1 MPKIHAIIVHGIGKA
16 QAGYAT
22 ELIKGL
28 KEKFSARVGKIL
40 KTNDDY
46 ADELIIKE
54 IVWDDILSKNQ
65 DQLAVILKKG
75 FVAQTIGPVRS
86 FFKRIFFFF
95 SKKMM
100 QLRTE
105 FAAESISDI
114 IGYYNDLA
122 YEKIHERLLEE
133 MNSLS
138 VLNEKH
144 SFSIIAHSLGTV
156 ISSDFVYDNQKK
168 YGVLHEKFVFNNFFT
183 LGSPL
188 ALFALQ
194 YGIELFK
201 SPIRIESSS
210 GQWINIFDLDDP
222 IAYPLRNLNDAYEKA
237 VHLDCQVNTGG
248 FGISHT
254 RYFNNKHVQETIS
267 AKLAEDWVRQISG

>member
-1 MPKIHAIIVHGIGKA
+1 MPTKLYVIVVHGIGKA
-16 QAGYAT
+16 KAGYAA

-28 KEKFSARVGKIL
+28 KEKFSARVRKIL

-54 IVWDDILSKNQ
+54 IVWDDILAKNQ
-65 DQLAVILKKG
+65 EQLAAILKKG
-75 FVAQTIGPVRS
+75 FAAQKIGPVRS
-86 FFKRIFFFF
+86 FFKSIFFFF
-95 SKKMM
+95 SKGMM
-100 QLRTE
+100 WLRTD
-105 FAAESISDI
+105 FAAESVSDI
-114 IGYYNDLA
+114 IGYDNDLA
-122 YEKIHERLLEE
+122 YDKIHERLLEE
-133 MNSLS
+133 MNSLVVS
-138 VLNEKH
+138 NEKH

-156 ISSDFVYDNQKK
+156 IASDFVYDNQKK
-168 YGVLHEKFVFNNFFT
+168 HGVLHEKFVFNNFFT

-201 SPIRIESSS
+201 SPIRIENPT

-222 IAYPLRNLNDAYEKA
+222 IAYPLRNLNDAYERA

-248 FGISHT
+248 FGVSHT
-254 RYFNNKHVQETIS
+254 RYFNNQYVQETIA
-267 AKLAEDWVRQISG
+267 AKLAEDWVRQI